1 MAYLLSRL
9 PSWKGKYPTSDT
21 THFDDLQ
28 MRSDIY
34 EHMHRLPRH
43 DAEARAHAD
52 YRKEQIHKAAAHH
65 WNGMKA
71 AHAAGNEE
79 SAKKHGYMYALAL
92 HQLGHKELLNPPPE
106 VLEAAKDPKSEIG
119 HFKAHPGD
127 AFSLPPE
134 EPEEPKRTGN
144 EKQVKDR
151 AAATLAKAEDT
162 PAESEKCSACGGPF
176 HPATGHYHQADVR
189 VCGPCMRH
197 FVDWVKTHTKGKYG
211 HPKSSFYDAAAT
223 SIKPGMNKAEVID
236 YPTTHQLG
244 MEVPEGGSSCA
255 KCKFVSEDLEKCG
268 NEQFR
273 EWNGGAELPKPANR
287 YCCDLY
293 AIKGKR

>member
-9 PSWKGKYPTSDT
+9 PSWKGKYPASDT

-52 YRKEQIHKAAAHH
+52 YRKEQVSKAAAHH

-79 SAKKHGYMYALAL
+79 SAKKHGMMYGLAL
-92 HQLGHKELLNPPPE
+92 HQLGHKDLLNPPPE
-106 VLEAAKDPKSEIG
+106 VVEAAKDPKSEIA

-127 AFSLPPE
+127 AFSLPPP
-134 EPEEPKRTGN
+134 EPDEQPTRTGN

-151 AAATLAKAEDT
+151 AAASKMAKAEE
-162 PAESEKCSACGGPF
+162 PQSEKCSACGGPF
-176 HPATGHYHQADVR
+176 HPETGHYTSGHDDVR
-189 VCGPCMRH
+189 VCGPCTHH
-197 FVDWVKTHTKGKYG
+197 FVDWLKTHTRRPYG
-211 HPKSSFYDAAAT
+211 SKETPFYEAAKT
-223 SIKPGMNKAEVID
+223 SIKPGDGDK
-236 YPTTHQLG
+236 
-244 MEVPEGGSSCA
+244 
-255 KCKFVSEDLEKCG
+255 
-268 NEQFR
+268 
-273 EWNGGAELPKPANR
+273 
-287 YCCDLY
+287 
-293 AIKGKR
+293 